1 MELPLDRHKKTSGE
15 TEDLS
20 LLSAIDSA
28 ILAMKKT
35 LTDKGIEKGSLS
47 DLIRL
52 LQLRKELDGE
62 RPRHVS
68 ARWIDEDEWNTSID

>member
-1 MELPLDRHKKTSGE
+1 MERPYDPNKKPSGE
-15 TEDLS
+15 TEDAG

-28 ILAMKKT
+28 ILAMKNS
-35 LTDKGIEKGSLS
+35 LTAKGIEKGSLS

-52 LQLRKELDGE
+52 LQLRRELEGE